1 MSRTPRAL
9 YASIFIIA
17 ILLVVLTLSCST
29 RFRTRAAAPSDT
41 SAAVESEGV
50 PPSTLP
56 PIPFE
61 VPDYTTT
68 TSVPPPTLV
77 VVTSPSKRHRYP
89 ETVTRWHDLALSVG
103 WTEKQWK
110 ILQCIINRESRGQ
123 LFPPRHNATGLLQIL
138 QSGHPGTDLQDPAT
152 NLRIGHEMFLSA
164 WWAPWYYPPKPC
176 YGEK

>member
-1 MSRTPRAL
+1 MKTR
-9 YASIFIIA
+9 IA
-17 ILLVVLTLSCST
+17 LVVATFALVAVVLVDSGFS
-29 RFRTRAAAPSDT
+29 RARTGAAPSGT
-41 SAAVESEGV
+41 STAVESEGV

-56 PIPFE
+56 PIPLE

-68 TSVPPPTLV
+68 TSGIPAPTLV
-77 VVTSPSKRHRYP
+77 VVTSPLKRRGYP
-89 ETVTRWHDLALSVG
+89 ESVTRWHDLALSVG

-138 QSGHPGTDLQDPAT
+138 QSGHPGANLQDPAT